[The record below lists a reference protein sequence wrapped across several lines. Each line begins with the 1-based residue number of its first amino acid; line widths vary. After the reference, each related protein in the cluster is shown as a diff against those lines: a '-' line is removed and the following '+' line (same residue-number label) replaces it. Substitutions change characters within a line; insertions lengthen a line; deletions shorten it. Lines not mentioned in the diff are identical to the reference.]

1 MRIPVFLLII
11 LSGFLGLISCNAPH
25 ENPLDP
31 ENPDNRLYSIEGNV
45 YSSEAAV
52 KPIAGIKVNWSVD
65 NVTAVTDKNG
75 YFKIQS
81 KQLKDGWLYFNGSG
95 FSSDSLLV
103 VWNGQ
108 KNYSVRESL
117 NEIPTLDSIYIYSS
131 ITNKYSGPEYQLT
144 FKIYISDTDDDIDTV
159 SILCPGLSINKTIQK
174 MNSGYFSSDY
184 SDVDLGL
191 SSFDEVIGKNFDV
204 YAKTR
209 EGNRF
214 YVGTSNVKRIIH
226 DEIVILSPI
235 NSDTLSTNNPNLKWT
250 RYISGFNFYYRLE
263 IYTDEPEP
271 KLLWSKDN
279 VSSDSIAIYVST
291 SIISTPDNNKFFWD
305 IWCVDEY
312 RDQARSKPAG
322 FVILN

>member
-1 MRIPVFLLII
+1 
-11 LSGFLGLISCNAPH
+11 
-25 ENPLDP
+25 
-31 ENPDNRLYSIEGNV
+31 
-45 YSSEAAV
+45 
-52 KPIAGIKVNWSVD
+52 
-65 NVTAVTDKNG
+65 
-75 YFKIQS
+75 
-81 KQLKDGWLYFNGSG
+81 
-95 FSSDSLLV
+95 
-103 VWNGQ
+103 
-108 KNYSVRESL
+108 
-117 NEIPTLDSIYIYSS
+117 
-131 ITNKYSGPEYQLT
+131 
-144 FKIYISDTDDDIDTV
+144 
-159 SILCPGLSINKTIQK
+159 

-291 SIISTPDNNKFFWD
+291 SIIPTPDNNKFFWD